1 MLYPVPVQLTRHARA
16 MLAERRIEVAWVER
30 TVEAPESVEQDR
42 VDPRLEHCLR
52 RIPEHGDRVLRVVAD
67 RTGDS
72 ARVVTAFFDRDARVT
87 T

>member
-1 MLYPVPVQLTRHARA
+1 

-30 TVEAPESVEQDR
+30 TVEAPEAVEQDR

-52 RIPEHGDRVLRVVAD
+52 RIPDYGDRVLRVVAD

-87 T
+87 S

>member
-1 MLYPVPVQLTRHARA
+1 

-30 TVEAPESVEQDR
+30 TVEAPEAIEQDR

-52 RIPEHGDRVLRVVAD
+52 RIPEHGDRGLRVVAD
-67 RTGDS
+67 RAGDS

-87 T
+87 A